1 MPTGTRYTV
10 TGELCWD
17 ARIGMYRLELGD
29 GAYWFVDVSGRT
41 RHFVGKQVTVEGA
54 RSGFNLLDVDRIWLG
69 DGPPPPRS
77 SLTARLRRMW
87 PSFAARIGGCPR

>member
-1 MPTGTRYTV
+1 MPRGTRHIVVGTLQWDRRNHIHRLDLGNGSFWFIDLSRRFRHLI
-10 TGELCWD
+10 GE
-17 ARIGMYRLELGD
+17 R
-29 GAYWFVDVSGRT
+29 
-41 RHFVGKQVTVEGA
+41 VTVEGS